1 MLYYSNPNI
10 ETLKKYDG
18 SSAALVKTISL
29 DSTKS
34 HGVDTGVVN
43 KTPSTLEDVALSCTA
58 AYYTGG
64 QEATAVGTNYEIR
77 LNPTLTG
84 TDAANYQMTSYTT
97 IGSILAE
104 NALITARYANGSWSD
119 WGQIYG
125 SYQTLSPPNNDSGF
139 KLFMYNGTSTFYGL
153 SSDGRVYQATA
164 SPTTTEIGG
173 FSLYNGGSYTG
184 QNLPLSENGMTYQV
198 FGVDTTGQVLAVAL
212 NPNDYNNY
220 YLYYWNGSA
229 WADGGQI
236 SLSDPINPTYYEDGT
251 YDYIIYQDT
260 GGTICQKNLITTD
273 SAVSIGSSVSPPSV
287 FSRQMIYYDGLS
299 TVCFAY

>member
-1 MLYYSNPNI
+1 
-10 ETLKKYDG
+10 
-18 SSAALVKTISL
+18 
-29 DSTKS
+29 
-34 HGVDTGVVN
+34 
-43 KTPSTLEDVALSCTA
+43 
-58 AYYTGG
+58 
-64 QEATAVGTNYEIR
+64 
-77 LNPTLTG
+77 
-84 TDAANYQMTSYTT
+84 MTSYTT